1 MDFFVSYNC
10 LYLHYSINNKN
21 FYLFLD
27 MNIGN
32 IISQSRD
39 KNAYFQSDRSR
50 TGGMLATYKVNDDLT
65 LAFGA
70 SMMTGEANGEDDHTQ
85 GNPNYYP
92 NEEKFGK
99 NAGKMVG
106 THNEETNPNL
116 RSGIFYAGAIYK
128 GQATFFGDNRE
139 SRLRSIQNYIHKN
152 MVHYTPYFADLGLK
166 SKPYFYSGSF
176 HSSYLFY

>member
-1 MDFFVSYNC
+1 MLSLDTEVSDTNINGFFVSYNC

-39 KNAYFQSDRSR
+39 KNAYFQSD
-50 TGGMLATYKVNDDLT
+50 LAEKSNVSTEMIGKY
-65 LAFGA
+65 
-70 SMMTGEANGEDDHTQ
+70 HQ
-85 GNPNYYP
+85 
-92 NEEKFGK
+92 NEK
-99 NAGKMVG
+99 
-106 THNEETNPNL
+106 NPNL

-139 SRLRSIQNYIHKN
+139 SRLHSIQNYIHKN